1 MKKKL
6 PGAKATPVVK
16 NKKGRVSAAYG
27 RKAAVQVDSAGEG
40 SEDHGAEGDE
50 RETSPAKGRGK
61 GGATCGRDGAAVKGE
76 MRRLAQK
83 FREVDE
89 WALEIE
95 DVTPHSGS
103 SQMVDAR

>member
-1 MKKKL
+1 MVEVSSNRDGSDNDEEIGGNDENEELNPVTKKK
-6 PGAKATPVVK
+6 A
-16 NKKGRVSAAYG
+16 GRAVYG
-27 RKAAVQVDSAGEG
+27 K
-40 SEDHGAEGDE
+40 
-50 RETSPAKGRGK
+50 
-61 GGATCGRDGAAVKGE
+61 DGAAVKGE

-95 DVTPHSGS
+95 EVTPHSGS

>member
-1 MKKKL
+1 MVVAEDAGSGEGVGEGGEGREGEGMKKK
-6 PGAKATPVVK
+6 GGEVYGKSAT
-16 NKKGRVSAAYG
+16 
-27 RKAAVQVDSAGEG
+27 
-40 SEDHGAEGDE
+40 
-50 RETSPAKGRGK
+50 
-61 GGATCGRDGAAVKGE
+61 AVKGE

-83 FREVDE
+83 FREVDD

>member
-1 MKKKL
+1 MTYGRPNAAEVSSNADDDSSGEEAREGGLDDGLSSTKKKISQ
-6 PGAKATPVVK
+6 
-16 NKKGRVSAAYG
+16 SAVYG
-27 RKAAVQVDSAGEG
+27 KDR
-40 SEDHGAEGDE
+40 
-50 RETSPAKGRGK
+50 
-61 GGATCGRDGAAVKGE
+61 AAVKGE

-103 SQMVDAR
+103 SQMIDAR